1 AMFRSVRVNEF
12 RLRFDERIRP
22 VFEDAHFIQRYL
34 LTLPRRL
41 VSVVDSAK
49 YFYRRRADKSST
61 LQTSGAD
68 PGRYTAVLELGYLQL
83 LEQAAP
89 KVPLWLQYVVIY
101 ELTWTL
107 RAEEAIY
114 SSTSGVDSSVAS
126 RFHEIVAK
134 IRDHLSPEAI
144 ESFPLIKRSPTQL
157 EALAHGYGHEN
168 WRWQAVVVNLL
179 DEDRQLVEL
188 RYHFTGTM
196 PKEEIQLR
204 GKRIE
209 PFAAK
214 IRDFTYLRKTLVKE
228 RIIWVPA
235 NGTLEVQLDGKPA
248 PLTFEWPK
256 PQPFSIRP
264 AAVKARRGA

>member
-1 AMFRSVRVNEF
+1 
-12 RLRFDERIRP
+12 
-22 VFEDAHFIQRYL
+22 
-34 LTLPRRL
+34 
-41 VSVVDSAK
+41 
-49 YFYRRRADKSST
+49 
-61 LQTSGAD
+61 
-68 PGRYTAVLELGYLQL
+68 
-83 LEQAAP
+83 
-89 KVPLWLQYVVIY
+89 
-101 ELTWTL
+101 
-107 RAEEAIY
+107 
-114 SSTSGVDSSVAS
+114 
-126 RFHEIVAK
+126 
-134 IRDHLSPEAI
+134 SPEAI

-168 WRWQAVVVNLL
+168 WRWQAVVVNIL

-196 PKEEIQLR
+196 PKEEVQLR

-214 IRDFTYLRKTLVKE
+214 VRDFTYLRKTLVKE

-256 PQPFSIRP
+256 PQEFSIRP
-264 AAVKARRGA
+264 AAVKARRGAKTRKAMKVKRRRSRARIITATDSDRFISLLARSKP